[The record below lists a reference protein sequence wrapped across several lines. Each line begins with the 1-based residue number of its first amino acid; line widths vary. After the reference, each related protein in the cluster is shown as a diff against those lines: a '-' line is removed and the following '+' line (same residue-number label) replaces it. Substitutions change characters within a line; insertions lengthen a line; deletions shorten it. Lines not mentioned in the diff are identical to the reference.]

1 MFQRHVRDTITIL
14 EEGNIPHP
22 RCLRCDILVS
32 WSTLNRRHL
41 ATAQCARE
49 VERNCIR
56 LADEEMQDIFERA
69 FHAYGKLL
77 ETVTLFKFLGRVI
90 TAGYDG

>member
-1 MFQRHVRDTITIL
+1 M
-14 EEGNIPHP
+14 
-22 RCLRCDILVS
+22 
-32 WSTLNRRHL
+32 NRRHL

-77 ETVTLFKFLGRVI
+77 ETVTLFKYLGRVI